1 MATHH
6 EGEIFVKRFPVYGLS
21 CVVAQCIDFLMEEV
35 VLGTSAD
42 KSIAD
47 VLESEDVAVAGA

>member
-1 MATHH
+1 MKH
-6 EGEIFVKRFPVYGLS
+6 FPVYELS
-21 CVVAQCIDFLMEEV
+21 CVVAQCIDFLMVEA